1 MTVKS
6 RYFPFG
12 LNSEKFHVFCFHHA
26 GGSALTYRAWAVR
39 DFDNVEFVP
48 VETPG
53 FGTLSDINIPG
64 SVDEAAQSIAA
75 EIIRITPNE
84 NFALYGHSLGA
95 AMAFKTAY
103 ILEHNYGSKPK
114 LLIVAGRHAP
124 HIEIQE
130 GYNSSMDDSKLK
142 DELVR
147 MSGTPKEILEDN
159 EFLQYILPKIKASYK
174 LAESFTYSGEKL
186 SVPIVAHC
194 GTDDYGADFD
204 KMLEW
209 CKVTEADGFLLKEY
223 RGGHFFM
230 HSIEDKYPAD
240 LANIVI

>member
-1 MTVKS
+1 M
-6 RYFPFG
+6 
-12 LNSEKFHVFCFHHA
+12 
-26 GGSALTYRAWAVR
+26 
-39 DFDNVEFVP
+39 
-48 VETPG
+48 
-53 FGTLSDINIPG
+53 
-64 SVDEAAQSIAA
+64 
-75 EIIRITPNE
+75 
-84 NFALYGHSLGA
+84 
-95 AMAFKTAY
+95 
-103 ILEHNYGSKPK
+103 
-114 LLIVAGRHAP
+114 LIVAGRHAP

-142 DELVR
+142 EELVR